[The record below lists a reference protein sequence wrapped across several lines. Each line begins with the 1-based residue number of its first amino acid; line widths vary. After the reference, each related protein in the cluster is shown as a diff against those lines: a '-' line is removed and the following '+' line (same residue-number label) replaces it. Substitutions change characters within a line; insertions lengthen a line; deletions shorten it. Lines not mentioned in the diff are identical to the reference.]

1 MLYQDT
7 TAQIQSKMIVKG
19 DVEIDVG
26 CGNEFGGKAEEEEG
40 EGGAPAANQSHVAKV
55 NDLIDA
61 FGYESTSF
69 TKA

>member
-19 DVEIDVG
+19 EVEIDVG

-40 EGGAPAANQSHVAKV
+40 EGGAPAGK
-55 NDLIDA
+55 
-61 FGYESTSF
+61 
-69 TKA
+69 